1 MVKSLPAMQE
11 AWVRSLGQEDPLEKE
26 WQTTPVFLPGKSHA
40 WRSLAGSS
48 PWDHKES
55 DTTERLHFHF
65 SFVTAFFPRSKC
77 LLISW
82 LQLPSTVILEPKK
95 VKSVTVS
102 TFSSSV
108 CHEVMGQDVIILVF
122 WMLNFKPAF
131 PSPLSPSSRGSLDP
145 LCFLPLEWYHLC
157 IWGCWYFSQQ
167 SWFQLVIYAAWHF
180 PWCTLH
186 IS

>member
-108 CHEVMGQDVIILVF
+108 CHEVIKLDAMVFAF
-122 WMLNFKPAF
+122 WMLRFQPAF
-131 PSPLSPSSRGSLDP
+131 SLSSFTFIKRLFSSSPLSAIRVLSSAYLRL
-145 LCFLPLEWYHLC
+145 LRFLPAILTPVWFIQTDISQDVLC
-157 IWGCWYFSQQ
+157 M
-167 SWFQLVIYAAWHF
+167 
-180 PWCTLH
+180 
-186 IS
+186 